1 MLATLYRFA
10 FALGIGGGL
19 FVDALSVGAQPP
31 NPYGSHVVQTQPLS
45 AEEQLKTFHLPSGF
59 TIQLVAA
66 EPEIR
71 KPINLAFDDAGR
83 LYATGSIEYPYPA
96 VDAAKAR
103 DVVMRFEIGVD
114 GRAKS
119 AKPVVSGL
127 NIPIGL
133 AALGEELLIYSIPE
147 LFRCRDTDGDGVF
160 ETKTPLIKG
169 FGFRD
174 THGMVNGIVP
184 WIDGWVYSCHG
195 FANESTAQGID
206 GSRIDMQ
213 SGNTFRWKPDGSHVE
228 HFTHGQVNPFGL
240 AFDEWGRLF
249 SADCHTLPA
258 YHLLRGACYPSFGKP
273 HDGLGFG
280 PPIMKHSHG
289 STGIAGIAYYEADQF
304 PPEYRRTLFIGNPI
318 TGRINHDTLERT
330 GASYRAVEQ
339 PDFLQCDDPWFRP
352 VDIKLGPDGAL
363 YIADFYNCIIGH
375 YEVPLDH
382 PRRDRE
388 RGRIWRIVYTGNG
401 AKPATMPNVR
411 AAQFE
416 ELMTMLGHPNLT
428 VRTFATERLATMKLA
443 ERQFEALDAVRSESG
458 GAAVRRV
465 DALWAL
471 VRQKTDS
478 SYPLSSF
485 DDDEPLV
492 RAHAV
497 KATAAR
503 DVRRTTWPDLE
514 LICRRLDDTEPFV
527 ALAAAES
534 LAAHPYRQN
543 IEPLLSAWRKVSK
556 GDPQLAHAVKIALRG
571 QLADTAILKQVAS
584 AEQRAKFS
592 MEERRCM
599 AEACLGISNP
609 EAAEFVLA
617 VITSGAS
624 KVAFPAPYVEHAARH
639 LRAERLP
646 RLFDYCAAFASS
658 AVDRRLVVYRALSHG
673 LDARKMRLPD
683 AIVADLQSIV
693 LELLAAGD
701 EPRVKQG
708 LELAKEFHR
717 GAFCD
722 AAVKLAVRSA
732 KFAGLRPAA
741 LDAVAAC
748 DDGRASKLFISIIDD
763 RGESPAMRTKA
774 VQQLS
779 ALNSVESRALLL
791 DRLTHADAGLA
802 VDIANTIV
810 TSQAGAEALLDAVTT
825 GKASPRLLQEG
836 PVLFWMARSNPTDWN
851 ERVRKLTANLPP
863 PDDRVGKLISARVE
877 AFKKSRPDIA
887 RGQELFTKNC
897 SVCHRITGKG
907 TKLGPELDGIGR
919 RGVERLLEDMLDPSR
934 TVDQAFRATQLTLS
948 DGRLLTGLVL
958 REEGDVLIVAD
969 SQGKELR
976 LASAEIEER
985 ATLNLSP
992 MPANVADLV
1001 PDAEMPHL
1009 LGFLLSADKPLAPQ
1023 K

>member
-1 MLATLYRFA
+1 MPATLYRSIL
-10 FALGIGGGL
+10 ALGIGVGL
-19 FVDALSVGAQPP
+19 FVDALFGAEPP
-31 NPYGSHVVQTQPLS
+31 NSYGSHVVQTRPLS
-45 AEEQLKTFHLPSGF
+45 AEEQLKAFHLPSGF

-66 EPEIR
+66 EPEIC

-96 VDAAKAR
+96 ADAAKAR
-103 DVVMRFEIGVD
+103 DVVTRFEIDVD
-114 GRAKS
+114 GRATA

-133 AALGEELLIYSIPE
+133 AAIGEELLVFNIRQ
-147 LFRCRDTDGDGVF
+147 LLRCRDGDGDGVF

-174 THGMVNGIVP
+174 THGMVNGVVP

-195 FANESTAQGID
+195 FANESTAEGVD
-206 GSRIDMQ
+206 GTRIDMQ

-240 AFDEWGRLF
+240 AFDEWGHLF

-280 PPIMKHSHG
+280 PAIMRHSHG
-289 STGIAGIAYYEADQF
+289 STGIAGISYYEADQF

-318 TGRINHDTLERT
+318 TGRINHDKLGRT

-339 PDFLQCDDPWFRP
+339 PDFLKCDDPWFRP
-352 VDIKLGPDGAL
+352 VDVKLGPDGAL

-388 RGRIWRIVYTGNG
+388 RGRIWRIVYTGDG
-401 AKPATMPNVR
+401 AKTATMPNVR
-411 AAQFE
+411 AAQFD
-416 ELMTMLGHPNLT
+416 ELITMLGHPNLT
-428 VRTFATERLATMKLA
+428 VRTFATERLATMELS
-443 ERQFEALDAVRSESG
+443 EQQVETLDAVRSDSS
-458 GAAVRRV
+458 GAAVGRV
-465 DALWAL
+465 HALWVLA
-471 VRQKTDS
+471 RHKTDLRFAS
-478 SYPLSSF
+478 SLL
-485 DDDEPLV
+485 DDEDPLV

-497 KATAAR
+497 KAVAER
-503 DVRRTTWPDLE
+503 DIRETTWPDLE
-514 LICRRLDDTEPFV
+514 AICRRLDDVEPFV
-527 ALAAAES
+527 ALAAAEA
-534 LAAHPYRQN
+534 LAAHPYRRN
-543 IEPLLSAWRKVSK
+543 VEPLLSAWRRASAS
-556 GDPQLAHAVKIALRG
+556 DPQLAHAVKIAMRE
-571 QLADTAILKQVAS
+571 QLADAAILKQVAS
-584 AEQRAKFS
+584 AEQRAGFS
-592 MEERRCM
+592 IDDRQRI
-599 AEACLGISNP
+599 AEACLGIPTP
-609 EAAEFVLA
+609 EAADYVLA
-617 VITSGAS
+617 EITSRET
-624 KVAFPAPYVEHAARH
+624 KVAFPAPYVEHAARR
-639 LRAERLP
+639 LRGERLP
-646 RLFDYCAAFASS
+646 QLFDYCATLASS
-658 AVDRRLVVYRALSHG
+658 AVDRRLAVYRALSHG
-673 LDARKMRLPD
+673 LDARKLKLPD
-683 AIVADLQSIV
+683 AIVVDLQSIV
-693 LELLAAGD
+693 LELLAADD

-708 LELAKEFHR
+708 LELAKEFRR

-722 AAVKLAVRSA
+722 GAAKLAMRSA

-748 DDGRASKLFISIIDD
+748 DDGRASKLFTSIIDD
-763 RGESPAMRTKA
+763 RSESSAMRTKA

-779 ALNSVESRALLL
+779 ALNSVESRAILL
-791 DRLTHADAGLA
+791 DRLTHADARLA

-810 TSQAGAEALLDAVTT
+810 TSQEGAEALLDAVTS
-825 GKASPRLLQEG
+825 GKAASRLLQEG

-851 ERVRKLTANLPP
+851 ERIRKLTANLPP

-877 AFKKSRPDIA
+877 AFKKSRPDPA

-897 SVCHRITGKG
+897 SACHRIAGKG
-907 TKLGPELDGIGR
+907 TKIGPELDGIGR

-934 TVDQAFRATQLTLS
+934 TVDQAFRATQLTLT

-958 REEGDVLIVAD
+958 REEGDVLVVAD

-1009 LGFLLSADKPLAPQ
+1009 LGFLLSADKPLVPQ